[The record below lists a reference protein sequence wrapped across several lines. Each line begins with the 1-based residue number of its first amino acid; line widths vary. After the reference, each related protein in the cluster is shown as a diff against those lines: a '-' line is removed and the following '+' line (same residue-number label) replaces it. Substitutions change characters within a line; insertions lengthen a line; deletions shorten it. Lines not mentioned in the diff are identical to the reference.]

1 MCKIQSKR
9 NDKIDVLDLLIDVL
23 MEHEKRLDQ
32 LIGELHLAV
41 QKLNQILDKEEKRTE
56 TLIKY
61 YEPLQ

>member
-1 MCKIQSKR
+1 MNTLNKKR

-32 LIGELHLAV
+32 LIGELHLAI

-61 YEPLQ
+61 YKPL

>member
-1 MCKIQSKR
+1 MNTLNKKR

-23 MEHEKRLDQ
+23 MQHEKRLDQ
-32 LIGELHLAV
+32 LIGELHLAI

-61 YEPLQ
+61 YEPL

>member
-1 MCKIQSKR
+1 MNILNKKR

-23 MEHEKRLDQ
+23 MQHEKRLDQ

>member
-1 MCKIQSKR
+1 MR

-23 MEHEKRLDQ
+23 MQHEKRLDQ

-61 YEPLQ
+61 YKPL